1 MTIATIDIGTNTVLL
16 LIASMDVSGNITPL
30 AYEQRVPRLG
40 AGVDLHRSLRPDSMQ
55 RVVRVLREYQRIMA
69 QYTLDTVKVFGTS
82 AVRDAA
88 NEVEFRTLIRQHTG
102 LELEILSGDEEA
114 RWTYRG
120 AVSGV
125 PYIDSAT
132 VVDIG
137 GGSTEITSGTR
148 QQIVRRVSLDIG
160 SVRLTERFFRHD
172 PPLESELDDAT
183 ALVRRELE
191 NTRAF
196 DAAGSTLVGVA
207 GTATSLAVLAQGQR
221 EFSLQAVTNF
231 RLTSEIVEQLYAM
244 LRHMPSSRIA
254 TLSAV
259 MEGRSD
265 VITSGTLI
273 LRELMSLHG
282 FNEMIVSERGVR
294 YGIAI
299 REWEKKH
306 R

>member
-1 MTIATIDIGTNTVLL
+1 MLL